1 MFILDRLKADDLK
14 AMTASEVLRKIGFQD
29 PTIPQCRD
37 CGSILREYLGEPK
50 KNGGLMK
57 WRVPLLITEPS
68 FD

>member
-1 MFILDRLKADDLK
+1 
-14 AMTASEVLRKIGFQD
+14 VLRKIGFKD

-37 CGSILREYLGEPK
+37 CGSVLREYLGEPK

-57 WRVPLLITEPS
+57 WRVPLLIIEPS